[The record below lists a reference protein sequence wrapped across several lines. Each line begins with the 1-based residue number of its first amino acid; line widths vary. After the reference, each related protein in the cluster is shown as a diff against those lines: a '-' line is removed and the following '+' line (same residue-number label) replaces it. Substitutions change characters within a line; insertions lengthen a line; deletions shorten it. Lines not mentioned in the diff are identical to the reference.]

1 MTTALKGRT
10 GRYLHD
16 PAWKVEKR
24 FASPGATDRSFSVLI
39 AAAESAG
46 GLTGSEYNG
55 IAVLD
60 NDNAGVVLDRHARE
74 GSGYHGPSPS
84 QIEEFRR
91 IGEMDWGAFSSFC
104 ASNPR
109 FRSEVAPDMARRQES
124 PDEGSRLMQLSLG
137 IVKPEKGDIRTPLMR
152 LADADPDC
160 PYRFPAMGRE
170 EMIQSL
176 VSHPVYRGG
185 HYQPYRLSWNIK
197 LTMDYDSDGMTGD
210 QRCDP
215 AFTQKWRQ
223 RFEKDPTLF
232 EQACEDLLRPY
243 LDGQFT
249 PWPGPLASAGND
261 ASPDRHDALAMEEG
275 RFHFAT
281 DGKSGGYLVLTRF
294 DGEDL
299 AFSDMIDFASALD
312 AMDDKAIAELTMA
325 VRTLDRDLERP
336 RIARAFE
343 EELNFLR
350 RQCEEEW
357 AAPESR
363 PEMAG

>member
-1 MTTALKGRT
+1 MTMALKGRT

-24 FASPGATDRSFSVLI
+24 FASPGAIDRSFSILI

-46 GLTGSEYNG
+46 GLVGPEHNG
-55 IAVLD
+55 VTVLD
-60 NDNAGVVLDRHARE
+60 NDNAGVVLDRHLKS
-74 GSGYHGPSPS
+74 GSGYHGPSPA

-91 IGEMDWGAFSSFC
+91 IGAMDWESFSSFC

-109 FRSEVAPDMARRQES
+109 FRSEVAPDMARRQTS

-176 VSHPVYRGG
+176 VNHPVYRGG

-197 LTMDYDSDGMTGD
+197 LTMDYDSDGLAGD
-210 QRCDP
+210 HRCDP
-215 AFTQKWRQ
+215 AFTQKWRE
-223 RFEKDPTLF
+223 RFERDPLLF

-249 PWPGPLASAGND
+249 PWPGPRTSGEDDLSSD
-261 ASPDRHDALAMEEG
+261 PRMPLAMEEG
-275 RFHFAT
+275 RFRFAT
-281 DGKSGGYLVLTRF
+281 DGKSGGYLVLTRL
-294 DGEDL
+294 DGEDFS
-299 AFSDMIDFASALD
+299 FSDMIGFASMLD
-312 AMDDKAIAELTMA
+312 EMDDKAIADLTMA

-343 EELNFLR
+343 QELNFLR

-357 AAPESR
+357 AASESR
-363 PEMAG
+363 PEMAQ